1 MCILMKKV
9 NSIYIIDDDHIT
21 VFGIR
26 KMLKTIAIC
35 NDIKD
40 FENGKLALEGLK
52 KAIEKGMPMPDVI
65 FLDINMPIMDGW
77 EFLEEFVALDIK
89 EKIII
94 NVITSSIDP
103 KDYQKWNDFR
113 LKCLHYLNFKN
124 KPIYKIDAT
133 DLDRMNLAS

>member
-1 MCILMKKV
+1 MKKI

-21 VFGIR
+21 VFGIK

-40 FENGKLALEGLK
+40 FENGKLALEGLR
-52 KAIEKGMPMPDVI
+52 KAIKNGMPIPEVI

-77 EFLEEFVALDIK
+77 EFLEEFVNLDIK

-124 KPIYKIDAT
+124 KPIYKIDDK
-133 DLDRMNLAS
+133 DLNRMNLAS